1 MDDFERKQE
10 RLKTLFEEVS
20 ATSEGESES
29 DEDEVEVDFVEER
42 SVDSNS
48 EQDLD
53 EVEGDDF
60 IDNND
65 PIFIGKDGA
74 TKWKKHSAPNK
85 NIKTRSENII
95 KKILPGVPRNLRH
108 LKTPLD
114 IWNTFFSDEILNTI
128 VTCTNQKIEIVS
140 EKFVCEGTTR

>member
-1 MDDFERKQE
+1 MDDFDREQE

-20 ATSEGESES
+20 TALEEESES
-29 DEDEVEVDFVEER
+29 DKDEVEVDFVEER

-65 PIFIGKDGA
+65 PIFIGKDGVI
-74 TKWKKHSAPNK
+74 KWKEHSAPNK

-95 KKILPGVPRNLRH
+95 KKIIPGVPRSLRY

-114 IWNTFFSDEILNTI
+114 IWKTFFSDEILNTI
-128 VTCTNQKIEIVS
+128 VICTNQKIEVVS
-140 EKFVCEGTTR
+140 EKIRS